1 MIDRFSNEYQ
11 ELIHFLT
18 SKRIKGLNSIFAKL
32 KVYNTHTRRLKKEI
46 MKSLLFFVL
55 VCFVCNQ
62 TLAQGYEKMNKSE
75 LRESIGV
82 LESRL
87 SMLNLEMGALSDKVV
102 SLNIKRDSLIGVLEK
117 CNVSRSEYKA
127 ELASIQA
134 KLTESKKELAN
145 INALYTQ
152 KQADYKNLE
161 HKNDELIAHLN
172 QKILIQSDSIKALL
186 SKSDSIDL
194 YLLNAKENKTVEKSE
209 VDEKKISSAANAND
223 FLNKYFFYQEP
234 LNNVSFE
241 LELSKIIYG
250 QVVFN
255 DRNGYYDDD
264 DNKSSVT
271 SLPEILEPS
280 DFSVWSVKPQM
291 NIRYNSSIKEYLLK
305 QNVNYFNSILP
316 RVEVLKNKLFTI
328 QYVGGSEESFLYN
341 VKFIPGNN
349 NYRKVLQM
357 ELANEEVKE
366 DGSNNTTKDIVWPIY
381 AIGDECYLALSSRQ
395 LLRLN
400 INVYGLSDGLDD
412 GDNYLNKD
420 YTTNSSYSN
429 NSYTTGKGI
438 YLSREKDSFM
448 LSEGSEGIEEIRQMV
463 FLFKLKKVE

>member
-1 MIDRFSNEYQ
+1 MN
-11 ELIHFLT
+11 
-18 SKRIKGLNSIFAKL
+18 LNCF
-32 KVYNTHTRRLKKEI
+32 
-46 MKSLLFFVL
+46 LLFLFSICSL
-55 VCFVCNQ
+55 AS
-62 TLAQGYEKMNKSE
+62 TYAQGYDKMNKSE

-87 SMLNLEMGALSDKVV
+87 NLLNVEMGALSNKVV
-102 SLNIKRDSLIGVLEK
+102 SLNIKRDSLVSVLEK
-117 CNVSRSEYKA
+117 CDISRNEYKV

-134 KLTESKKELAN
+134 KLSESKKELAN
-145 INALYTQ
+145 VNTLYSQ
-152 KQADYKNLE
+152 KQADYRNLE
-161 HKNDELIAHLN
+161 HKNDELISHLN
-172 QKILIQSDSIKALL
+172 QIILAQSDSIKELL
-186 SKSDSIDL
+186 AQSDSIDVIMAQSTP
-194 YLLNAKENKTVEKSE
+194 NEIKVESV
-209 VDEKKISSAANAND
+209 VDKVEQRSVTDKND

-255 DRNGYYDDD
+255 DRNGYYNDDE
-264 DNKSSVT
+264 NKSSVT

-381 AIGDECYLALSSRQ
+381 AIGDECYLALSSSQ
-395 LLRLN
+395 LRRLN

-412 GDNYLNKD
+412 DGDSYLNTA
-420 YTTNSSYSN
+420 YTTNNYYNGNTSK
-429 NSYTTGKGI
+429 YTTGRGI

-448 LSEGSEGIEEIRQMV
+448 LSEGSEGIAEISQMV